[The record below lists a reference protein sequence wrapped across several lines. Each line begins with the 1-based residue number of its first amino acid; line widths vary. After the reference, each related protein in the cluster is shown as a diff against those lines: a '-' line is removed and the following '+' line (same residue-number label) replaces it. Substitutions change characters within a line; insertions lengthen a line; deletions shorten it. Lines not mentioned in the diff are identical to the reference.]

1 MVRCFPHTQFAG
13 KSGGCHPYLRHRASL
28 KAPLCRAKPC
38 SAMGRADSQ
47 LDAPFSLETSSAL
60 FILIGSL
67 LDSSMALF
75 FSCCQDLY
83 EKLLCIVDTAFLLK
97 IKFYLSIYLSRVVSW
112 YCEQHISIF
121 SATRCNWWDRPW
133 TVRKCIHVHACTLHA
148 FTYTHVT

>member
-47 LDAPFSLETSSAL
+47 LDAPFSFETSSAL

-75 FSCCQDLY
+75 FSCTCACVCVCVRLWFRTCVCVR
-83 EKLLCIVDTAFLLK
+83 EGVRTCVCVCVCVCLCVC
-97 IKFYLSIYLSRVVSW
+97 V
-112 YCEQHISIF
+112 
-121 SATRCNWWDRPW
+121 
-133 TVRKCIHVHACTLHA
+133 
-148 FTYTHVT
+148 